1 MQCASTAAKANQ
13 VLGKITRG
21 VSYRIKE
28 TMLRPMSDHTWSIAR
43 LLGHHGY
50 YGTRKYWSKFNTG
63 Q

>member
-28 TMLRPMSDHTWSIAR
+28 IMLRLYKTYVRPHLEYCQAA
-43 LLGHHGY
+43 
-50 YGTRKYWSKFNTG
+50 
-63 Q
+63 